1 MAGYGG
7 HLFTEKH
14 AWWVWGPW
22 VADIFGGLFGAF
34 MYDMFIFTGGESPVN
49 YPPGR
54 MRRALRIKAQKLRGP
69 VGRNRPQDNHRDVE
83 AAVSAKEEQ

>member
-7 HLFTEKH
+7 HLFKEKH

-54 MRRALRIKAQKLRGP
+54 IRRALHINSLKLRDRLT
-69 VGRNRPQDNHRDVE
+69 RNEQRNDPTDVE
-83 AAVSAKEEQ
+83 ASVFENERR

>member
-7 HLFTEKH
+7 HLFTDQH
-14 AWWVWGPW
+14 AWWIWGPW

-54 MRRALRIKAQKLRGP
+54 IRRALHINSVKLWKRLARAEPQKNSR
-69 VGRNRPQDNHRDVE
+69 DIEADVE
-83 AAVSAKEEQ
+83 EGRH